1 MNKLLEGKGVPWV
14 HQAILVAFLDSL
26 FVVISYGVALIL
38 LLDFSFSSIPERLS
52 VVYAV
57 LDCIYYRSVL
67 CVPALS
73 QYMEAGKYF
82 RIADEYCRLRSIIA
96 GIWHRHYVYASADA

>member
-38 LLDFSFSSIPERLS
+38 RFDFSFSSIPEP
-52 VVYAV
+52 
-57 LDCIYYRSVL
+57 YRSGYL
-67 CVPALS
+67 WSMP
-73 QYMEAGKYF
+73 F
-82 RIADEYCRLRSIIA
+82 WIASTI
-96 GIWHRHYVYASADA
+96 G